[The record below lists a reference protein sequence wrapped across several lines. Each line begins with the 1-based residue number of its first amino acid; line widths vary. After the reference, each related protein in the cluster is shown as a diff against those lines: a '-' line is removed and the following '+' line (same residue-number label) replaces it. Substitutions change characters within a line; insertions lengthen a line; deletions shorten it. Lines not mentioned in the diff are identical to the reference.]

1 MTAIKLFSL
10 GDFGFLQFILR
21 KISQVIMAN
30 TGFMMVSPSTRF
42 DGPWFV
48 VPNLPKEWEVHR
60 QIFGNGRLLKQFQVM
75 SLGSWLLGVYCLGF
89 PWILWFFFKQ
99 GKEMTA
105 SSNPWEPKILKPQH
119 LWKFCWENIRRF
131 VRFFVTVEIAWY
143 FFHHGSCKKWCL
155 IAPSRWQ
162 PTKVNPAVATP
173 PPSMARRSRRS
184 WFPPIPQNKD
194 ASRFRNMYEKIKNRR
209 WSENSTTPF
218 ENDNR
223 HPRKELSN
231 PLGILAQL
239 LLAMGHSCPG
249 YMEKLSFLSEWFHI
263 SDLLEY
269 FFKHQ

>member
-60 QIFGNGRLLKQFQVM
+60 QIFGNGRLLKQFQGM

-173 PPSMARRSRRS
+173 PPPWLEGPEGLDS
-184 WFPPIPQNKD
+184 PQ
-194 ASRFRNMYEKIKNRR
+194 SPKIKM
-209 WSENSTTPF
+209 
-218 ENDNR
+218 
-223 HPRKELSN
+223 
-231 PLGILAQL
+231 PLGLGICMRRLKTGDEVKTL
-239 LLAMGHSCPG
+239 LLHSK
-249 YMEKLSFLSEWFHI
+249 MTTDTQEKSCLIRWGF
-263 SDLLEY
+263 
-269 FFKHQ
+269 